1 MHVLIPN
8 QYFYIWS
15 GSSFPYLN
23 LLAVKSLLLADASA
37 TVVVYIVGPE
47 PQNDN
52 FENLRGLERV
62 SIVGIEPD
70 AVFSQLPTDIKSVG
84 TVFHKIPESSAS
96 SRSNILRYALL
107 YLNGGVYLDFD
118 TVVTRSLSD
127 LAGHQCFI
135 GEENVWIGDEDRVAG
150 KWWVCLY
157 PRNLF
162 WLTSWLLRRADSAWF
177 SGKLQLARALE
188 KTDAIWSKKQPNN
201 AVMGAVAQSPFIREL
216 LLGCL
221 DTEFTVRYA
230 TGPTLV
236 SQVAA
241 NFPHLV
247 SVLPVNYFYSVAP
260 GESFRF
266 FADRTLTLPPEAY
279 LIHYAASNHKKL
291 IPTIDVACAW
301 TRSTHTVMAE
311 LIAVVESQYVEEKN
325 EEPVS
330 PLEERPLISC
340 LMVTANR
347 ADIARVAIEC
357 FSEQTWPNKELVIID
372 DGEEDYGDM
381 IEGFDC
387 ADLVRYIKLQPESPR
402 LSLGE
407 LRNISIEEARGEW
420 CVQWDDDEWYHP
432 ERLAIQLGA
441 AVHADVG
448 ASALKWTLMHVK
460 DDAEQS
466 LTFRGDSGIATPGT
480 LMFRKGDVRYPHLAR
495 NEDGIFLR
503 DVKDSNG
510 LVVLDE
516 GYSHLFI
523 RVFHGSNTWEKDHFL
538 ARLHRRVVDW
548 PSWVWS
554 RWIVSDVTQH
564 RAFKLTNCEKDSLQ
578 QMTHSFNRD
587 TELVSI

>member
-1 MHVLIPN
+1 MDVLIPN
-8 QYFYIWS
+8 QYFYIWT

-23 LLAVKSLLLADASA
+23 LLAVKSLLLADDSA
-37 TVVVYIVGPE
+37 TAVVYIVGPE

-70 AVFSQLPTDIKSVG
+70 DVFSQLPTDVKSVG
-84 TVFHKIPESSAS
+84 TIFNKMPESSAS
-96 SRSNILRYALL
+96 ARSNILRYALL

-135 GEENVWIGDEDRVAG
+135 GEENVWVGDEDRVAG

-157 PRNLF
+157 PKNLF

-177 SGKLQLARALE
+177 SGKLHLARALE

-216 LLGCL
+216 LLECL
-221 DTEFTVRYA
+221 DTDFTVRYA

-236 SQVAA
+236 SHVAA

-247 SVLPVNYFYSVAP
+247 STLPVNYFYSVAP

-266 FADRTLTLPPEAY
+266 FADRTLTLPSEAY

-291 IPTIDVACAW
+291 IPSIDATCSW
-301 TRSTHTVMAE
+301 TRSAHTVMAD
-311 LIAVVESQYVEEKN
+311 LVAHVESQYCEAKN
-325 EEPVS
+325 EEPVTS
-330 PLEERPLISC
+330 NEEQPLISC

-357 FSEQTWPNKELVIID
+357 FSEQTWQNKELVIID
-372 DGEEDYGDM
+372 DGAEDYSDL
-381 IEGFDC
+381 IASFDC
-387 ADLVRYIKLQPESPR
+387 ADLVRYIKLQPANPR

-407 LRNISIEEARGEW
+407 LRNLSIEKAHGEW

-432 ERLAIQLGA
+432 ERLAVQLNA
-441 AVHADVG
+441 AAQADVG

-460 DDAEQS
+460 ENSDES

-503 DVKDSNG
+503 DVKDNHG

-516 GYSHLFI
+516 NYSHLFI

-538 ARLHRRVVDW
+538 ARLHRRAVDW

-554 RWIVSDVTQH
+554 RWIVSDVTKH
-564 RAFKLTNCEKDSLQ
+564 RAFKLSSREKDSLQ
-578 QMTHSFNRD
+578 QMTHSFDRGN
-587 TELVSI
+587 ELVSI

>member
-1 MHVLIPN
+1 MDVLIPN
-8 QYFYIWS
+8 QYFYIWT

-23 LLAVKSLLLADASA
+23 LLAVKSLLLADDSA
-37 TVVVYIVGPE
+37 TAVVYIVGPE

-52 FENLRGLERV
+52 FENLRALERV
-62 SIVGIEPD
+62 SIVGIEPE
-70 AVFSQLPTDIKSVG
+70 AVFSQLPTDIKSAG
-84 TVFHKIPESSAS
+84 TIFHKIPESSAS
-96 SRSNILRYALL
+96 ARSNILRYALL

-118 TVVTRSLSD
+118 TVVTQPLSD

-135 GEENVWIGDEDRVAG
+135 GEENVWAGNGDLVAG

-177 SGKLQLARALE
+177 SGKLHIARALE

-201 AVMGAVAQSPFIREL
+201 AVMGAVATSPFIREL
-216 LLGCL
+216 LLACL
-221 DTEFTVRYA
+221 DADFTVRYA

-236 SQVAA
+236 TQVAA

-266 FADRTLTLPPEAY
+266 FADQTLTLPSEAY

-291 IPTIDVACAW
+291 IPTIDATCSWA
-301 TRSTHTVMAE
+301 RSTHTVMAE
-311 LIAVVESQYVEEKN
+311 LVAHVESQYVEEKS

-330 PLEERPLISC
+330 SFEEQPLISC

-372 DGEEDYGDM
+372 DGAEDYSDL
-381 IEGFDC
+381 IASFDC
-387 ADLVRYIKLQPESPR
+387 ADLVRYIKLQPANPR

-407 LRNISIEEARGEW
+407 LRNLSIEEAHGEW

-432 ERLAIQLGA
+432 ERLAIQLNA
-441 AVHADVG
+441 AAQADVG

-460 DDAEQS
+460 ENSDES

-503 DVKDSNG
+503 DVKNNHG

-516 GYSHLFI
+516 NYSHLFI

-538 ARLHRRVVDW
+538 ARLHRRPVDW

-554 RWIVSDVTQH
+554 RWIMSDVTRH
-564 RAFKLTNCEKDSLQ
+564 RAFKLSSREKDSLQ
-578 QMTHSFNRD
+578 QMTHSFDRGN
-587 TELVSI
+587 ELVSI

>member
-1 MHVLIPN
+1 VDVLIPN
-8 QYFYIWS
+8 QYFYIWT

-23 LLAVKSLLLADASA
+23 LLAVKSLLLADTSA

-47 PQNDN
+47 PQNGN
-52 FENLRGLERV
+52 FENLRVLERV

-70 AVFSQLPTDIKSVG
+70 DVFSELPTDVQSVG
-84 TVFHKIPESSAS
+84 AIFHKIPESSAS
-96 SRSNILRYALL
+96 ARSNILRYALL
-107 YLNGGVYLDFD
+107 YLHGGVYLDFD

-127 LAGHQCFI
+127 LAGHQSFV
-135 GEENVWIGDEDRVAG
+135 GEENVWVGDEDRVAG

-177 SGKLQLARALE
+177 SGKLQLARFLQR
-188 KTDAIWSKKQPNN
+188 TDAIWSKKQPNN
-201 AVMGAVAQSPFIREL
+201 AVMGAVTKSPFIREL
-216 LLGCL
+216 LLACL
-221 DTEFTVRYA
+221 NTDFTVRYA

-241 NFPHLV
+241 HFPHLV

-266 FADRTLTLPPEAY
+266 FSDQTLTLPTEAY

-291 IPTIDVACAW
+291 IPTIDATCSW
-301 TRSTHTVMAE
+301 TRSSHTVMAD
-311 LIAVVESQYVEEKN
+311 LITGVESQYAAVKN
-325 EEPVS
+325 ESFVPS
-330 PLEERPLISC
+330 IAKQPLISC

-347 ADIARVAIEC
+347 AEIARVAIEC
-357 FSEQTWPNKELVIID
+357 FSEQTWSNKELVIID
-372 DGEEDYGDM
+372 DGEEDYSDM
-381 IEGFDC
+381 IASFDC
-387 ADLVRYIKLQPESPR
+387 ADHVRYIKLQPANPR

-407 LRNISIEEARGEW
+407 LRNLSIDEAHGEW

-432 ERLAIQLGA
+432 ERLAIQLDA
-441 AVHADVG
+441 AVSADVG

-460 DDAEQS
+460 DNSDLS

-480 LMFRKGDVRYPHLAR
+480 LLFRKGDVRYPHLAR

-503 DVKDSNG
+503 EVKDSHG

-516 GYSHLFI
+516 NYSHLFI

-538 ARLHRRVVDW
+538 ARLHRRAVDW

-554 RWIVSDVTQH
+554 HWIMSDVTKH
-564 RAFKLTNCEKDSLQ
+564 RAFKLSSREKDSLQ
-578 QMTHSFNRD
+578 QMNRSFDHSN
-587 TELVSI
+587 EWVAA

>member
-1 MHVLIPN
+1 
-8 QYFYIWS
+8 
-15 GSSFPYLN
+15 
-23 LLAVKSLLLADASA
+23 
-37 TVVVYIVGPE
+37 
-47 PQNDN
+47 
-52 FENLRGLERV
+52 
-62 SIVGIEPD
+62 
-70 AVFSQLPTDIKSVG
+70 
-84 TVFHKIPESSAS
+84 
-96 SRSNILRYALL
+96 LRYALL

-135 GEENVWIGDEDRVAG
+135 GEENVWVGDEDRVAG

-157 PRNLF
+157 PKNLF
-162 WLTSWLLRRADSAWF
+162 WLASWLLRRADSAWF
-177 SGKLQLARALE
+177 SGKLQIARALE

-201 AVMGAVAQSPFIREL
+201 AVMGAVAQSPFVREL
-216 LLGCL
+216 LLECL
-221 DTEFTVRYA
+221 DTDFTVRYA

-236 SQVAA
+236 SHVAA

-247 SVLPVNYFYSVAP
+247 STLPVNYFYSVAP

-266 FADRTLTLPPEAY
+266 FSDRTLELPSEAY

-291 IPTIDVACAW
+291 IPTIDATCSW
-301 TRSTHTVMAE
+301 LRSTDTVMAG
-311 LIAVVESQYVEEKN
+311 LIADVENRYADEKSEELVLSID
-325 EEPVS
+325 EQ
-330 PLEERPLISC
+330 PLISC

-347 ADIARVAIEC
+347 AEIARVAIEC
-357 FSEQTWPNKELVIID
+357 FSDQTWPNKELVIID
-372 DGEEDYGDM
+372 DGAEDYGDL
-381 IEGFDC
+381 IASFDC
-387 ADLVRYIKLQPESPR
+387 ADLVRYIKLQPANPR

-407 LRNISIEEARGEW
+407 LRNLSIEEAHGTW

-432 ERLAIQLGA
+432 ERLAVQLNA
-441 AVHADVG
+441 AAQANVG

-460 DDAEQS
+460 EASDQS

-503 DVKDSNG
+503 DVKDNHG

-516 GYSHLFI
+516 KYSHLFI

-538 ARLHRRVVDW
+538 ARLHRRAVDW

-554 RWIVSDVTQH
+554 HWIVSDVTKH
-564 RAFKLTNCEKDSLQ
+564 RAFKLSNREKESLRR
-578 QMTHSFNRD
+578 MTHSFDRGN
-587 TELVSI
+587 ELVPV

>member
-1 MHVLIPN
+1 MDVLIPN
-8 QYFYIWS
+8 QYFYIWT

-23 LLAVKSLLLADASA
+23 LLAVKSLLLADNSA
-37 TVVVYIVGPE
+37 TAVVYIVGPE
-47 PQNDN
+47 PQNEI
-52 FENLRGLERV
+52 FENLRDLERV
-62 SIVGIEPD
+62 SIVGIEPEGI
-70 AVFSQLPTDIKSVG
+70 FSQLPSDIKGVG
-84 TVFHKIPESSAS
+84 TIFHKIPESSAS
-96 SRSNILRYALL
+96 ARSNILRYALL
-107 YLNGGVYLDFD
+107 YLHGGVYLDFD

-127 LAGHQCFI
+127 LAVHQCFI
-135 GEENVWIGDEDRVAG
+135 GEENVWVGDEDRVAG
-150 KWWVCLY
+150 KWWVCVY

-162 WLTSWLLRRADSAWF
+162 WLASWLLRRADSAWF
-177 SGKLQLARALE
+177 SGKLHIARALE

-201 AVMGAVAQSPFIREL
+201 AVMGAVATSPFIREL
-216 LLGCL
+216 LLACL
-221 DTEFTVRYA
+221 DTDFTVRYA

-241 NFPHLV
+241 HFPHLV

-260 GESFRF
+260 GESFRL

-291 IPTIDVACAW
+291 IPTIDATCLW

-311 LIAVVESQYVEEKN
+311 LVAHVESQYVEEKS
-325 EEPVS
+325 EESVS
-330 PLEERPLISC
+330 SFEEQPLISC

-357 FSEQTWPNKELVIID
+357 FSEQTWFNKELVIID
-372 DGEEDYGDM
+372 DGEEDYSDL
-381 IEGFDC
+381 IASFDC
-387 ADLVRYIKLQPESPR
+387 SDLVRYIKLQPGSPR

-432 ERLAIQLGA
+432 ERLAVQLNA
-441 AVHADVG
+441 AVQADVG

-460 DDAEQS
+460 DDSDQS

-480 LMFRKGDVRYPHLAR
+480 LMFRKGDERYPHLAR

-516 GYSHLFI
+516 NHSHLFI

-538 ARLHRRVVDW
+538 ARLHRRAVDW

-564 RAFKLTNCEKDSLQ
+564 RAFKLSSREKDSLQ
-578 QMTHSFNRD
+578 QMTHSFDRGS
-587 TELVSI
+587 ELVSL

>member
-1 MHVLIPN
+1 MGVLIPN
-8 QYFYIWS
+8 KYFYIWS
-15 GSSFPYLN
+15 GNSFPYLN
-23 LLAVKSLLLADASA
+23 LLAVKSLLLAETKA
-37 TVVVYIVGPE
+37 TVVVFIVGPE
-47 PQNDN
+47 PQNEN
-52 FENLRGLERV
+52 FENLRVLERV
-62 SIVGIEPD
+62 CIVSIEPENI
-70 AVFSQLPTDIKSVG
+70 FSQLPSDIKGVG
-84 TVFHKIPESSAS
+84 TIFHKIPESSAS
-96 SRSNILRYALL
+96 ARSNILRYALL

-135 GEENVWIGDEDRVAG
+135 GEENVWVGDEDRVAG

-157 PRNLF
+157 PKNLF
-162 WLTSWLLRRADSAWF
+162 WLASWLLRRADSAWF
-177 SGKLQLARALE
+177 SGKLQIARALE

-201 AVMGAVAQSPFIREL
+201 AVMGAVAQSPFVREL
-216 LLGCL
+216 LLECL
-221 DTEFTVRYA
+221 DTDFTVRYA

-236 SQVAA
+236 SHVAA

-247 SVLPVNYFYSVAP
+247 STLPVNYFYSVAP

-266 FADRTLTLPPEAY
+266 FSDRTLELPSEAY

-291 IPTIDVACAW
+291 IPTIDATCSW
-301 TRSTHTVMAE
+301 LRSTDTVMAG
-311 LIAVVESQYVEEKN
+311 LIADVENRYADEKSEELVLSID
-325 EEPVS
+325 EQ
-330 PLEERPLISC
+330 PLISC

-347 ADIARVAIEC
+347 AEIARVAIEC
-357 FSEQTWPNKELVIID
+357 FSDQTWPNKELVIID
-372 DGEEDYGDM
+372 DGAEDYGDL
-381 IEGFDC
+381 IASFDC
-387 ADLVRYIKLQPESPR
+387 ADLVRYIKLQPANPR

-407 LRNISIEEARGEW
+407 LRNLSIEEAHGTW

-432 ERLAIQLGA
+432 ERLAVQLNA
-441 AVHADVG
+441 AAQANVG

-460 DDAEQS
+460 EASDQS

-503 DVKDSNG
+503 DVKDNHG

-516 GYSHLFI
+516 KYSHLFI

-538 ARLHRRVVDW
+538 ARLHRRAVDW

-554 RWIVSDVTQH
+554 HWIVSDVTKH
-564 RAFKLTNCEKDSLQ
+564 RAFKLSNREKESLRR
-578 QMTHSFNRD
+578 MTHSFDRGN
-587 TELVSI
+587 ELVPV

>member
-1 MHVLIPN
+1 MDVLIPN
-8 QYFYIWS
+8 QYFYIWT

-23 LLAVKSLLLADASA
+23 LLAVKSLLLADDSA
-37 TVVVYIVGPE
+37 TAVVYIVGPE

-62 SIVGIEPD
+62 SVVGIEPD
-70 AVFSQLPTDIKSVG
+70 AVFSRLPTEVKSVG
-84 TVFHKIPESSAS
+84 TIFHKIPESSAS
-96 SRSNILRYALL
+96 ARSNILRYALL

-127 LAGHQCFI
+127 LAGHQSFI
-135 GEENVWIGDEDRVAG
+135 GEENVWVGDEDRVAG

-177 SGKLQLARALE
+177 SGKLHIARALE

-216 LLGCL
+216 LLACL
-221 DTEFTVRYA
+221 DTDFTVRYA

-247 SVLPVNYFYSVAP
+247 STLPVNYFYSVAP

-266 FADRTLTLPPEAY
+266 FADRTLTLSSEAY

-291 IPTIDVACAW
+291 IPVIDATCSW
-301 TRSTHTVMAE
+301 TRSSHTVMAG
-311 LIAVVESQYVEEKN
+311 LIADVENRYSEEKN
-325 EEPVS
+325 EESVS
-330 PLEERPLISC
+330 CIDEQPLISC

-372 DGEEDYGDM
+372 DGVEDYSDV
-381 IEGFDC
+381 IASFDC
-387 ADLVRYIKLQPESPR
+387 ADLVRYIKLQPANPR

-407 LRNISIEEARGEW
+407 LRNLSIEEARGEW

-432 ERLAIQLGA
+432 ERLAIQLNA
-441 AVHADVG
+441 AAQADVG

-460 DDAEQS
+460 ENSDES

-495 NEDGIFLR
+495 NEDGVFLR
-503 DVKDSNG
+503 DVKANHG

-516 GYSHLFI
+516 NYSHLFI

-538 ARLHRRVVDW
+538 ARLHRRAVDW

-554 RWIVSDVTQH
+554 RWIMSDVTRH
-564 RAFKLTNCEKDSLQ
+564 RAFKLSSREHDSLQ
-578 QMTHSFNRD
+578 QMTHSFDRSN
-587 TELVSI
+587 ELVSL

>member
-1 MHVLIPN
+1 MDVLIPN

-15 GSSFPYLN
+15 GSSFPFLN
-23 LLAVKSLLLADASA
+23 LLAVKSLLLADNSA
-37 TVVVYIVGPE
+37 TAVVYMVGPE
-47 PQNDN
+47 PQNEI

-62 SIVGIEPD
+62 SIVAIEPED
-70 AVFSQLPTDIKSVG
+70 IFSQLPSDLKGVG
-84 TVFHKIPESSAS
+84 TIFHKIPESSAS
-96 SRSNILRYALL
+96 ARSNILRYALL

-118 TVVTRSLSD
+118 TVLTRSLSD
-127 LAGHQCFI
+127 LAVHQCFI
-135 GEENVWIGDEDRVAG
+135 GEENVWVGDEDRVAG
-150 KWWVCLY
+150 KWWVCVY

-162 WLTSWLLRRADSAWF
+162 WLASWLLRRADSAWF
-177 SGKLQLARALE
+177 SGKLQLARTLK
-188 KTDAIWSKKQPNN
+188 KTDAVWSTKQPNN
-201 AVMGAVAQSPFIREL
+201 AVMGAVAESPFIREL
-216 LLGCL
+216 LLACL
-221 DTEFTVRYA
+221 DTDFTVRYA

-241 NFPHLV
+241 HFPHLV

-266 FADRTLTLPPEAY
+266 FADQTLTLPPEAY

-291 IPTIDVACAW
+291 IPTIDATCVW

-311 LIAVVESQYVEEKN
+311 LIATVESKYDMSRPSETATTHVTQ
-325 EEPVS
+325 
-330 PLEERPLISC
+330 PLVSC

-347 ADIARVAIEC
+347 GDIARIAIEC
-357 FSEQTWPNKELVIID
+357 FKEQTWVNKELVIID
-372 DGEEDYGDM
+372 DGEEDYSDL
-381 IEGFDC
+381 IASFDC
-387 ADLVRYIKLQPESPR
+387 SDLVRYIKLQPESPR

-432 ERLAIQLGA
+432 ERLAVQLNA
-441 AVHADVG
+441 AVQADVG

-460 DDAEQS
+460 DDSDQS

-480 LMFRKGDVRYPHLAR
+480 LMFRKGDERYPHLAR

-503 DVKDSNG
+503 DVKDNHG

-516 GYSHLFI
+516 NHSHLFI

-538 ARLHRRVVDW
+538 ARLHRRAVDW

-564 RAFKLTNCEKDSLQ
+564 RAFKLSSREKDSLQ
-578 QMTHSFNRD
+578 QMTYSFDRGS
-587 TELVSI
+587 ELVSL

>member
-1 MHVLIPN
+1 M
-8 QYFYIWS
+8 
-15 GSSFPYLN
+15 
-23 LLAVKSLLLADASA
+23 
-37 TVVVYIVGPE
+37 VGPE
-47 PQNDN
+47 PQNET

-62 SIVGIEPD
+62 SIVGIEPED
-70 AVFSQLPTDIKSVG
+70 IFSQLPSDIKDVG
-84 TVFHKIPESSAS
+84 TIFYKIPESSAS
-96 SRSNILRYALL
+96 ARSNILRYALL

-135 GEENVWIGDEDRVAG
+135 GEENVWVGDEDRVTG

-177 SGKLQLARALE
+177 SGKLQIARALE

-216 LLGCL
+216 LLACL
-221 DTEFTVRYA
+221 DTDFTVRYA
-230 TGPTLV
+230 TGPTLI
-236 SQVAA
+236 SQIAE
-241 NFPHLV
+241 NFPDLV

-260 GESFRF
+260 GESFRIF
-266 FADRTLTLPPEAY
+266 TDQTLMLPPEAY

-291 IPTIDVACAW
+291 IPTIDATCAW

-311 LIAVVESQYVEEKN
+311 LVAHVESQYVEEKS

-330 PLEERPLISC
+330 SFEEQPLISC

-357 FSEQTWPNKELVIID
+357 FKEQTWLNRELVIID
-372 DGEEDYGDM
+372 DGEEDYSDL
-381 IEGFDC
+381 IASFDC
-387 ADLVRYIKLQPESPR
+387 ADVVRYIKLQPANPR

-407 LRNISIEEARGEW
+407 LRNLSIEEARGEW

-432 ERLAIQLGA
+432 ERLAIQLNA
-441 AVHADVG
+441 AVQADVG

-460 DDAEQS
+460 DDSDQS

-480 LMFRKGDVRYPHLAR
+480 LMFRKGDERYPHLAR

-503 DVKDSNG
+503 DVKDNHG

-516 GYSHLFI
+516 NYSHLFI

-538 ARLHRRVVDW
+538 ARLHRRAVDW

-564 RAFKLTNCEKDSLQ
+564 RAFKLSSHEKDSLQ
-578 QMTHSFNRD
+578 QMTHSFDRGN
-587 TELVSI
+587 ELVSI

>member
-1 MHVLIPN
+1 
-8 QYFYIWS
+8 
-15 GSSFPYLN
+15 
-23 LLAVKSLLLADASA
+23 
-37 TVVVYIVGPE
+37 
-47 PQNDN
+47 
-52 FENLRGLERV
+52 
-62 SIVGIEPD
+62 
-70 AVFSQLPTDIKSVG
+70 
-84 TVFHKIPESSAS
+84 
-96 SRSNILRYALL
+96 LRYALL

-135 GEENVWIGDEDRVAG
+135 GEENVWVGDEDRVAG

-157 PRNLF
+157 PKNLF
-162 WLTSWLLRRADSAWF
+162 WLTSWLLRRADSAWL
-177 SGKLQLARALE
+177 SGKLKIARALE
-188 KTDAIWSKKQPNN
+188 NTDAIWSKKQPNN

-216 LLGCL
+216 LLECL
-221 DTEFTVRYA
+221 DTDFTVRYA

-236 SQVAA
+236 SHVAA

-247 SVLPVNYFYSVAP
+247 STLPVNYFYSVAP
-260 GESFRF
+260 GESFRL

-291 IPTIDVACAW
+291 IPTIDATCSW
-301 TRSTHTVMAE
+301 TRSAHTVMAE
-311 LIAVVESQYVEEKN
+311 LVANVESQYAQENN

-330 PLEERPLISC
+330 SFEEQPLISC

-347 ADIARVAIEC
+347 AVIARVAIEC

-372 DGEEDYGDM
+372 DGVEDYSDL
-381 IEGFDC
+381 IASFDC
-387 ADLVRYIKLQPESPR
+387 ADLVRYIKLQPANPR

-407 LRNISIEEARGEW
+407 LRNFSIEEARGEW

-432 ERLAIQLGA
+432 ERLAVQLNA
-441 AVHADVG
+441 AVQADVG

-460 DDAEQS
+460 DDSDQS

-480 LMFRKGDVRYPHLAR
+480 LMFRKGDERYPHLAR

-503 DVKDSNG
+503 NVKDSNG

-516 GYSHLFI
+516 NHSYLFI

-564 RAFKLTNCEKDSLQ
+564 RAFNLSSCEKESLQ
-578 QMTHSFNRD
+578 QMTRSFDRGN
-587 TELVSI
+587 ELVTV